1 MGFTG
6 GSVVKN
12 PPVNAGDSGNASSI
26 PGSGRS
32 PEEGSANPLQH
43 SCLEKSHGW
52 RILVGYGRWGHQR
65 VGHDLATKQQ
75 QYNKTCV
82 G

>member
-1 MGFTG
+1 M
-6 GSVVKN
+6 VKN
-12 PPVNAGDSGNASSI
+12 PPVNAGDSGDASSI
-26 PGSGRS
+26 PASGRS

-43 SCLEKSHGW
+43 SCLEKSHGQ
-52 RILVGYGRWGHQR
+52 RILVGYGQWGRQR

-75 QYNKTCV
+75 QCNKTCV